1 MTAAEDGA
9 CHEALRDQAHQP
21 RARARARGDRAL
33 AARRERGGVR
43 HPLSRA
49 RRSAQRPA
57 RGPVAA
63 LGARPRHARGARRPP
78 HLVRPVRGVVRQDAA
93 GQFRQLD
100 PHRPAGAAGAGARRR
115 QHARPHARLAR
126 AHAAPRG
133 ADRGSR
139 GRARRDRR
147 QHRGDPGRV
156 RPLGAAGVLVRL
168 HRGLRLHPSVRHVP
182 ADLGNGD
189 QAGARVAVFP
199 RADLRARD
207 GERNALRD
215 DPPPARGA
223 VAGAGRGLHPH
234 RARQGRAG
242 VAPRV
247 QGGFPDSGHRDHERQ
262 DPVPARRRG
271 DRRAGVQLARHG
283 AHGVAG
289 GAGPLLPGHYGHCAC
304 GGSVRAPGQPAAA
317 GRLHRRQP
325 ARFERIGATVGVRR
339 YVQTPGPIGEFS
351 ELPLWQ
357 RAETVDLVYV
367 GYGLLVVALVL
378 ASYLLGAFGW
388 LPDDPQR
395 MNVELLAITISVV
408 GGSVLGILAGYR
420 GGWFD
425 TIITYFDNL
434 LDSFPRLV
442 LILLVIAAFK
452 PDIYYVMVVVGIT
465 GMPVIANLIAGKIA
479 FLRQKS
485 FIEAAHAL
493 GLPAH
498 TVILKHILW
507 LNCRALLVI
516 QATLGMAEAILVE
529 TSLSYLG
536 FGVQEPTPSWG
547 NMVQAGANYFLQ
559 GKFWPSTAPA
569 LAILA
574 TILGFQLLGDGL
586 NNLLE
591 GKRRR

>member
-1 MTAAEDGA
+1 
-9 CHEALRDQAHQP
+9 
-21 RARARARGDRAL
+21 
-33 AARRERGGVR
+33 V
-43 HPLSRA
+43 
-49 RRSAQRPA
+49 
-57 RGPVAA
+57 
-63 LGARPRHARGARRPP
+63 
-78 HLVRPVRGVVRQDAA
+78 
-93 GQFRQLD
+93 
-100 PHRPAGAAGAGARRR
+100 
-115 QHARPHARLAR
+115 
-126 AHAAPRG
+126 
-133 ADRGSR
+133 
-139 GRARRDRR
+139 
-147 QHRGDPGRV
+147 
-156 RPLGAAGVLVRL
+156 
-168 HRGLRLHPSVRHVP
+168 
-182 ADLGNGD
+182 
-189 QAGARVAVFP
+189 VAV
-199 RADLRARD
+199 
-207 GERNALRD
+207 
-215 DPPPARGA
+215 
-223 VAGAGRGLHPH
+223 
-234 RARQGRAG
+234 
-242 VAPRV
+242 
-247 QGGFPDSGHRDHERQ
+247 
-262 DPVPARRRG
+262 
-271 DRRAGVQLARHG
+271 
-283 AHGVAG
+283 
-289 GAGPLLPGHYGHCAC
+289 
-304 GGSVRAPGQPAAA
+304 
-317 GRLHRRQP
+317 
-325 ARFERIGATVGVRR
+325 
-339 YVQTPGPIGEFS
+339 
-351 ELPLWQ
+351 
-357 RAETVDLVYV
+357 
-367 GYGLLVVALVL
+367 VV

-388 LPDDPQR
+388 LPDDPQA
-395 MNVELLAITISVV
+395 MNVGLINAAPFTSGHLLGTDFLGRDLQARLILGIQAYFLPGLLAITISVA
-408 GGSVLGILAGYR
+408 GGSVLGVLAGYR

-559 GKFWPSTAPA
+559 GNFWPSTAPA

-591 GKRRR
+591 GKRRK